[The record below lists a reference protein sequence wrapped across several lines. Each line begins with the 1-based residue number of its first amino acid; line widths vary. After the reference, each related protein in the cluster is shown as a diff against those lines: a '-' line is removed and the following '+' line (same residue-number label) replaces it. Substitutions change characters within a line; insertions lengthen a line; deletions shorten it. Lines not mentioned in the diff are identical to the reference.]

1 MQYRV
6 HEVRGVRKVR
16 TPVHLGYDQ
25 SMTDEAPKSALELAM
40 ERLKKKDAEQGV
52 SDRPLS
58 GDQKNEIAEVR
69 KTYAAR
75 LAQEEILFKSKMQ
88 AAMEF
93 EARQQLQENYR
104 RDVERLNHERDRK
117 IERIRGE

>member
-1 MQYRV
+1 MS
-6 HEVRGVRKVR
+6 
-16 TPVHLGYDQ
+16 DQ
-25 SMTDEAPKSALELAM
+25 APKSALELAM

-58 GDQKNEIAEVR
+58 DEQKNEIAEVR

-75 LAQEEILFKSKMQ
+75 LAQEEILFTSKLQ
-88 AAMEF
+88 AVMEY

-104 RDVERLNHERDRK
+104 RDVERLHHERDRK
-117 IERIRGE
+117 IEKIRSAE